1 MPTNIIE
8 YQIVKPEPLLS
19 NFVESYWMLVNH
31 SEAPQEI
38 VVLPDGRVDLFFSV
52 SASESYH
59 VTLMGL
65 DTDAGQ
71 TTFVP
76 GTRIFAVSFKLPAIE
91 YLLKINIAP
100 YLNSAHN
107 LPIDFWGFSA
117 ADLQDFDGFCKKV
130 SNTMMKLLDLKR
142 DERKLQLFDL
152 IYSSNGSITVKE
164 LSAKICWNSRQ
175 INRYFNQWFGISLKA
190 YCNILRFRASF
201 QHVKEGRLFP
211 QESYADQS
219 HFIKEVKKHAGVAP
233 SALSRN
239 KNDRFI
245 QFSLLKKK

>member
-1 MPTNIIE
+1 MPTSTIE
-8 YQIVKPEPLLS
+8 YHIVKPEPALAS
-19 NFVESYWMLVNH
+19 FVESYWMLVNH
-31 SEAPQEI
+31 SAEPQEI
-38 VVLPDGRVDLFFSV
+38 VVLPDGRVDLFFSL
-52 SASESYH
+52 SASQPYH

-76 GTRIFAVSFKLPAIE
+76 GTRMFAVSFKLPAIE

-100 YLNSAHN
+100 YLNSAHQ
-107 LPIDFWGFSA
+107 LPLDFWGLSA

-130 SNTMMKLLDLKR
+130 SDIMMRLLDQET

-164 LSAKICWNSRQ
+164 LSAKIFWNSRQ

-201 QHVKEGRLFP
+201 QQVKEGKLFP
-211 QESYADQS
+211 EESYADQS

-239 KNDRFI
+239 ENDRFI